1 MGHAR
6 FSEPNRWLYDVTA
19 KDDAEVYVHY
29 VDAGS
34 VNQRSLGLVPDQSS
48 SASNPGAFA
57 SISAISGIP
66 AAIFGTSSA
75 T

>member
-1 MGHAR
+1 MPPRYAQMGHAR

-34 VNQRSLGLVPDQSS
+34 VNQRSLGLVPDQSVIHE
-48 SASNPGAFA
+48 GV
-57 SISAISGIP
+57 
-66 AAIFGTSSA
+66 
-75 T
+75 

>member
-34 VNQRSLGLVPDQSS
+34 VNQRSLGLVPDQSVIHE
-48 SASNPGAFA
+48 GV
-57 SISAISGIP
+57 
-66 AAIFGTSSA
+66 
-75 T
+75 